1 MDDER
6 NSYNFSTANAG
17 RLSDSKF
24 LLTTAGYTSSNC
36 SALSY
41 AITSS
46 LTWINQDPTD
56 QLEFSI
62 LVNEDPS
69 LVGEHTLTVEMTSD
83 NYSS

>member
-1 MDDER
+1 MKSATPTILQKPMLED
-6 NSYNFSTANAG
+6 SATLNFASTAC
-17 RLSDSKF
+17 
-24 LLTTAGYTSSNC
+24 YTSSNC
-36 SALSY
+36 GALSY

-69 LVGEHTLTVEMTSD
+69 LVGEHTLTVEVTSD
-83 NYSS
+83 DYSS